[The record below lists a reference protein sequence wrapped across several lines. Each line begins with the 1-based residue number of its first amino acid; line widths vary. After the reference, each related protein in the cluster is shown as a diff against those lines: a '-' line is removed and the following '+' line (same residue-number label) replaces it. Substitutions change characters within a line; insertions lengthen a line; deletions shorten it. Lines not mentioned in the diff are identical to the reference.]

1 MTSWA
6 GDERGPNDHDQYA
19 NVTVDVDIA
28 IENLYY
34 AYPSPASDSE
44 AVPVL
49 QGVNLEIGRGES
61 VALLGRVGVGKT
73 TLCMALNGLVPQVTG
88 GIFRGNVRVLGL
100 NTKEHPVADLA
111 QHVGLVFQ
119 DPESQL
125 VQMRVEDEVAF
136 GPENLGVPTAEIE
149 ERVTWALEAV
159 GLAGYRDRSPLLLS
173 GGEKQRL
180 AIAAMLAMH
189 PRVLVLDEP
198 TASLDPAGKAAVFRV
213 LQELR
218 RRQDITIFMATQ
230 EMERITRFAD
240 RVLVLHQGQIVLDGP
255 PARILAQVPRLEEL
269 GIGAPQIME
278 LAHLLSQRSKRRYR
292 FTGDAQAFKEL
303 RRRARKARLH
313 KAHGGLPPAIP
324 PPAGRPNPFAER
336 NLVTVENVSFTYA
349 DGTPALRD
357 VSLILHPGDFVAL
370 LGPNGAGKTT
380 LVRHL
385 NGLLRPASG
394 KVLVERQDTR
404 TTGVAELAHLVGYV
418 FQNPDHQIFAP
429 TVREEVA
436 FGLQAQQL
444 PASIVARRVSETL
457 ERFGLGPHAETPPA
471 LLGYGQRRQVALAA
485 IIAMHPKVLILDEP
499 TGGLDWR
506 SRQEL
511 LALLSNLNALGHTVV
526 LVTHDM
532 RLVAEH
538 ARRAVVLVAG
548 HLLFDGDTR
557 ELFRQREVLAQ
568 AQLALP
574 PVTRL
579 ANRLSA
585 EGLPPDVL
593 TCAEFAD
600 AWLAR
605 LRKGARRANAG
616 AHGKASGNGAAV
628 AADKPEHKGKTGRGS
643 NKGQGENGS

>member
-1 MTSWA
+1 LTRWA
-6 GDERGPNDHDQYA
+6 GDGRGPNDHSQYA
-19 NVTVDVDIA
+19 IVTVDVDIA
-28 IENLYY
+28 LENLFY
-34 AYPSPASDSE
+34 AYPSLMHGSE
-44 AVPVL
+44 AVPVPVL
-49 QGVNLEIGRGES
+49 QGINLEIGRGET
-61 VALLGRVGVGKT
+61 VALLGRVGAGKT

-136 GPENLGVPTAEIE
+136 GPENLGVPAAEIE

-159 GLAGYRDRSPLLLS
+159 GLAAYRDRSPVLLS

-180 AIAAMLAMH
+180 AIAAMLAMR
-189 PRVLVLDEP
+189 PRILVLDEP

-213 LQELR
+213 LAELR
-218 RRQDITIFMATQ
+218 RRQDITIIMATQ
-230 EMERITRFAD
+230 EIERIRRFAD

-255 PARILAQVPRLEEL
+255 PGSILAQVPKLEEL

-278 LAHLLSQRSKRRYR
+278 LAHLLSQRSKHRYH
-292 FTGDAQAFKEL
+292 FTDAAQAFKEL
-303 RRRARKARLH
+303 RQRARKARLH
-313 KAHGGLPPAIP
+313 KAHRGLPPAIP
-324 PPAGRPNPFAER
+324 PPALRPNPFADR
-336 NLVTVENVSFTYA
+336 SQVTVENVSFAYS
-349 DGTPALRD
+349 DGTPALRN

-394 KVLVERQDTR
+394 RVLVERQDTR
-404 TTGVAELAHLVGYV
+404 TTRIAELAHLVGYV

-429 TVREEVA
+429 TVEEEIA
-436 FGLQAQQL
+436 FGLRVQQL
-444 PASIVARRVSETL
+444 PASIVAVRVSETL
-457 ERFGLGPHAETPPA
+457 ERFGLGPYAATPPA
-471 LLGYGQRRQVALAA
+471 LLGFAQRRQVALGA
-485 IIAMHPKVLILDEP
+485 IIAMHPNVLILDEP

-511 LALLSNLNALGHTVV
+511 LALLCSLNALGHTVL

-538 ARRAVVLVAG
+538 ARRAVVLVDG
-548 HLLFDGDTR
+548 RLLFDGDTR
-557 ELFRQREVLAQ
+557 ELFRQRDVLAQ

-593 TCAEFAD
+593 TCTEFAD

-605 LRKGARRANAG
+605 LRTGANAR
-616 AHGKASGNGAAV
+616 AHEKTSRSGPAAV
-628 AADKPEHKGKTGRGS
+628 ADEQEDKGKTGRGGD
-643 NKGQGENGS
+643 KGQGENGR

>member
-1 MTSWA
+1 
-6 GDERGPNDHDQYA
+6 
-19 NVTVDVDIA
+19 VTVDIA
-28 IENLYY
+28 LENLYY
-34 AYPSPASDSE
+34 AYPPPMQGSE
-44 AVPVL
+44 AIPVL
-49 QGVNLEIGRGES
+49 QGINLDIGRGES
-61 VALLGRVGVGKT
+61 VALLGRVGAGKT
-73 TLCMALNGLVPQVTG
+73 TLCMALNGLVPQATG

-136 GPENLGVPTAEIE
+136 GPENLGVPAAEIE

-159 GLAGYRDRSPLLLS
+159 GLAAYRDRSPLLLS

-180 AIAAMLAMH
+180 AIAAMLAMR

-198 TASLDPAGKAAVFRV
+198 TASLDPVGKAAVFRV

-230 EMERITRFAD
+230 EIERITRFAD

-255 PARILAQVPRLEEL
+255 PASILAQVPKLEEL

-278 LAHLLSQRSKRRYR
+278 LAHLLSQRSKHRYH

-313 KAHGGLPPAIP
+313 KAHGGLPPAVP
-324 PPAGRPNPFAER
+324 PPALRPNPFADR
-336 NLVTVENVSFTYA
+336 SQVTVENVSFAYA
-349 DGTPALRD
+349 DGTPALRN

-394 KVLVERQDTR
+394 RVLVERQDTR

-429 TVREEVA
+429 TVEEEIA
-436 FGLQAQQL
+436 FGLRVQQL
-444 PASIVARRVSETL
+444 PATIVSRRVNEVL
-457 ERFGLGPHAETPPA
+457 ERFGLQPYAGTPPA
-471 LLGYGQRRQVALAA
+471 LLGFAQRRQVALGA
-485 IIAMHPKVLILDEP
+485 IIAMHPNVLILDEP

-511 LALLSNLNALGHTVV
+511 LALLSSLNALGHTVV

-538 ARRAVVLVAG
+538 ARRAVVLVDG
-548 HLLFDGDTR
+548 RLLFDGDTR

-605 LRKGARRANAG
+605 LRKGARRANMRS
-616 AHGKASGNGAAV
+616 HGRTSGSGAAV
-628 AADKPEHKGKTGRGS
+628 AAGKPAHKGKTGRGG
-643 NKGQGENGS
+643 NKGQGENGR